1 MLLRGF
7 VGVSRER
14 APSET
19 TLRKM
24 VMCPRRVVVA
34 IVGDQRRGKIA
45 VCRPGADC
53 WLISAHDPWKEFR
66 DIAFYDGKVFAV
78 HDRGRLN
85 ARAVREYTCTGEPM
99 VSVAGAAQ
107 RCHMPSTRYLVES
120 GGRLLMVHR
129 VLWSDATT
137 EFTVSKADLTS
148 SRWVDVPSV
157 GGDTALFVG
166 RWSSVA
172 LRVSRYAMP
181 GNRIHF
187 LDDDAFSRH
196 FGGYPFSG
204 DHFGAYDTT
213 DGKIYPLLPPRE
225 LHNDSDTPATWLFPR

>member
-1 MLLRGF
+1 LL
-7 VGVSRER
+7 S
-14 APSET
+14 T
-19 TLRKM
+19 TARCSLSTTM
-24 VMCPRRVVVA
+24 G
-34 IVGDQRRGKIA
+34 I
-45 VCRPGADC
+45 
-53 WLISAHDPWKEFR
+53 
-66 DIAFYDGKVFAV
+66 
-78 HDRGRLN
+78 GRLY
-85 ARAVREYTCTGEPM
+85 ARAVGEYTSCTVEPM
-99 VSVAGAAQ
+99 VAVTGEARG
-107 RCHMPSTRYLVES
+107 CYMPSTRYLVVS

-129 VLWSDATT
+129 VLRSDATS

-181 GNRIHF
+181 GNTIHF

-196 FGGYPFSG
+196 YFGYPFSG

>member
-1 MLLRGF
+1 
-7 VGVSRER
+7 
-14 APSET
+14 
-19 TLRKM
+19 
-24 VMCPRRVVVA
+24 
-34 IVGDQRRGKIA
+34 
-45 VCRPGADC
+45 
-53 WLISAHDPWKEFR
+53 
-66 DIAFYDGKVFAV
+66 
-78 HDRGRLN
+78 
-85 ARAVREYTCTGEPM
+85 
-99 VSVAGAAQ
+99 
-107 RCHMPSTRYLVES
+107 MPSTRYLVES

-181 GNRIHF
+181 GNTIHF
-187 LDDDAFSRH
+187 FDDDAFSRH
-196 FGGYPFSG
+196 YFGYPFSG

-225 LHNDSDTPATWLFPR
+225 LHNDSATPATWLFPR